1 MRILEKIEWV
11 LGRINKVTL
20 RIAYHLIIY
29 LLGWMTLVVLVGVFY
44 RYVLQNAL
52 SWTEEF
58 SKFLMIWM
66 TLMGSPIALQLGA
79 HVGIDALPNALR
91 GRAHFTLLLIIQL
104 IILSLLAVVLKEG
117 ITLTRLASLQTASSL
132 DLSLGWIYLAMPLG
146 AGLMALVAIQHL
158 VFAVRGII
166 DPSIADRTDRMAKLT
181 YRDFL
186 M

>member
-1 MRILEKIEWV
+1 MHVLEKIESF
-11 LGRINKVTL
+11 LQQINKFTL

-29 LLGWMTLVVLVGVFY
+29 LLAFMTLVVLVSVFF
-44 RYVLQNAL
+44 RYVLQDAL

-79 HVGIDALPNALR
+79 HVGIDALPTSLK
-91 GRAHFTLLLIIQL
+91 GRAHFLLLLLIQL
-104 IILSLLAVVLKEG
+104 IILALLTICVKEG
-117 ITLTRLASLQTASSL
+117 IALTFLASRQTASSL

-146 AGLMALVAIQHL
+146 ATLMFLVAIQHL
-158 VFAVRGII
+158 VFALRGIM
-166 DPSIADRTDRMAKLT
+166 DPSIKDKTDRIAKLS